1 MQFVSIIFLGCI
13 LNLQAEWIKEKILGY
28 QVIEEKCLSQ
38 GAPPLQDLLPDI
50 EFFNSIATAVIEYK
64 SPIVISAGRGTTGTR
79 ELEAIFQ
86 KHGWSTI
93 HYSLGVCQN
102 PQFATCFSNTLQTL
116 FQKLNRIKM
125 APPRCITAQ
134 RGRELTAS
142 FLTKILSCGDCG
154 PLLIGDSPWV
164 NIFTELYLA
173 VCAHATYDPKVI
185 FSRRDPLAWSLSRSK
200 NHQAC
205 RACFL
210 CSSNSVLDP
219 FSYTQCSAK
228 GLNDTNIFMEL
239 RRHISGGTVDD
250 TAIHNKAQ
258 RSEDRL
264 SSAYARY
271 SQHVRALVKDDLRLE
286 VNMFHDAVMS
296 GGPKLNFTAAR
307 AHRIWDEDISRLV
320 VHFAGRRHRS

>member
-1 MQFVSIIFLGCI
+1 MFLVQFVSIILVGCI
-13 LNLQAEWIKEKILGY
+13 LNSQAEWIKEKILGY

-64 SPIVISAGRGTTGTR
+64 SPIVINAGRGTTGTR
-79 ELEAIFQ
+79 EITAIFQ

-93 HYSLGVCQN
+93 HFAMGVCQN
-102 PQFATCFSNTLQTL
+102 PQFVECFRNNFQML
-116 FQKLNRIKM
+116 FQKLNIIKTT
-125 APPRCITAQ
+125 PPRCMTAQ

-185 FSRRDPLAWSLSRSK
+185 YSRRDPLAWSLSRSK
-200 NHQAC
+200 HHQSC

-219 FSYTQCSAK
+219 FSYTQCGPKGMKNGYSAAVEEELAW
-228 GLNDTNIFMEL
+228 LN
-239 RRHISGGTVDD
+239 R
-250 TAIHNKAQ
+250 TARWSPEKVERQGIRSLPALGRAFDKYNK
-258 RSEDRL
+258 
-264 SSAYARY
+264 Y
-271 SQHVRALVKDDLRLE
+271 VRALVPANRIIPLDL
-286 VNMFHDAVMS
+286 FD
-296 GGPKLNFTAAR
+296 K
-307 AHRIWDEDISRLV
+307 SRKWKEMVSETMLYQLAK
-320 VHFAGRRHRS
+320 FNQS